1 MNEINLKNND
11 NNQKIMENNDMKD
24 SIFLIDNPCT
34 ERNDSIGFKSYVDN
48 LIEIVFSS
56 DAKMIGLISNYGSGK
71 STVINM
77 MENRKEIKNN
87 EKVLFIKINLWN
99 LPSSKEVKSEEDL
112 TINIHKSF
120 LNQVL
125 RQTTLED
132 NQKKSLENKINKN
145 YSFLDMAVEDSNFE
159 NLLFWLALFFVLIII
174 TSFKI
179 VSNKIPWIL
188 SSIIKFIFALI
199 FTKILLK
206 SKIYFSFNKE
216 SKDNRIIDEFET
228 TECFIKIMEKLNN
241 KEIEKVI
248 ICIEDIDRFS
258 NGADT
263 IRFLEQIYKFYSES
277 CKITNPK
284 VTFIVAIKPASLI
297 ENKES
302 ELENSKVI
310 KINDEIKN
318 IYEKIFDYII
328 NLQPVAIQNYDS
340 LIEGLLTPKYEQ
352 LKNINLPLPIEEYEN
367 IYQYLYRGKK
377 NTIRDIKHRYNYA
390 INLYQNLLANLKIS
404 NDAEIN
410 IETCFYVAYL
420 EDEFSESFYHLINDS
435 ESFKQMVIHRLVEG
449 NLEMID
455 ECKDESCPYKREEN
469 FKKEIEYGFN
479 NKLIDMN
486 YSMYFYQLPKS
497 KKIKSVF
504 DTVVNNI
511 ILTDDTKRCLKEY
524 KQIEKASEEEITKS
538 LQTRIRKDANKDN
551 SKDTFPDVVF
561 KNQRIFKNA
570 YINFNNQLINY
581 VSSIRVK
588 EQEKKV
594 LNIIEELS
602 HYQLDEAVEV
612 VDTLINNV
620 VENFKEEY
628 ENEEILQYR
637 NKLVLK
643 IKMYPEICKKLFN
656 SEFPTITKIEMA
668 LIADINDI
676 LEYVNPDQ
684 INDELIE
691 NILQFNTQELKCIN
705 LTKFLVKCS
714 NIDSKYFNAI
724 FYGYEY
730 NFNEREKYDLIQN
743 LKIMNKLNLQT
754 AKDYLKFFKHLE
766 FIPAILEKD
775 FLNLIKNSDER
786 DSLENEYVDLIIS
799 TNQLSSEAMKYLD
812 KTNTFYTLNEKLEKK
827 LYKKGHYKLYVYSK
841 SNRTKKFQLDEE
853 NMIDN
858 LKSSYIYYFLNSNLM
873 LKTTTISP
881 DMAEFI
887 KNNLNI
893 ENLPIERRCLLNILP
908 QTLSDVSFILLNKDE
923 SYINEYLSNVKEFYK
938 KDKNKIFELIYRL
951 AYENCFLKEGT
962 YYKLLKKFEKS
973 KRNTFNKIKKN
984 KKLKV

>member
-1 MNEINLKNND
+1 MNDINLNNND

-34 ERNDSIGFKSYVDN
+34 EKDDSIGFKVYVDN
-48 LIEIVFSS
+48 LIEIVFNT

-71 STVINM
+71 STVISM

-132 NQKKSLENKINKN
+132 NQKKSLEKKINKN

-159 NLLFWLALFFVLIII
+159 NLLFWLTLFFALIII

-188 SSIIKFIFALI
+188 SSIIKFLFALV

-241 KEIEKVI
+241 NEIEKVI

-297 ENKES
+297 KNKES
-302 ELENSKVI
+302 KLENDKVI
-310 KINDEIKN
+310 KTNDEIKN

-340 LIEGLLTPKYEQ
+340 LIEGLLTPKHEQ

-420 EDEFSESFYHLINDS
+420 EDEFSESFYHLVNDS

-449 NLEMID
+449 NLEMLD

-469 FKKEIEYGFN
+469 FEKEIEYGFN

-511 ILTDDTKRCLKEY
+511 ILTDDTKRCFKEY
-524 KQIEKASEEEITKS
+524 KQIEKASEDEITKS
-538 LQTRIRKDANKDN
+538 LQTRIGKE
-551 SKDTFPDVVF
+551 TIPDVVF

-570 YINFNNQLINY
+570 YINFKNQLINY

-588 EQEKKV
+588 EQENKI

-612 VDTLINNV
+612 MDTLINNV

-643 IKMYPEICKKLFN
+643 IKTYPEICKKLFN

-908 QTLSDVSFILLNKDE
+908 QTLSDVSFILLNKDGT
-923 SYINEYLSNVKEFYK
+923 YINEYLSNIKEFYK
-938 KDKNKIFELIYRL
+938 KDENKIFELIYRW
-951 AYENCFLKEGT
+951 AYETHLLKEES
-962 YYKLLKKFEKS
+962 YRKLLKKFEKS
-973 KRNTFNKIKKN
+973 KRSKFNKIKKN
-984 KKLKV
+984 KKLNV